1 MRDAADN
8 PSRRPVEGDTSDSP
22 HSSDSPDLPDS
33 PNASVATV
41 FRAPRAAMSP
51 MSPRPPGPPTL
62 HLSAGQNIAIWAGFA
77 LLLALLPWCFPSE
90 AALTLMTQ
98 MGTAAILALSFNLL
112 LGSTG
117 LLSFCHATYA
127 GIGAYAGVW
136 CMNRIGAGALP
147 VSMFVV
153 PLAGAAAG
161 ALAGA
166 TLGFVTTRRAG
177 MTFAMITLGVAEL
190 VWVVAAMLPEW
201 FGGERGIATD
211 RTLGA
216 PWLGLTF
223 GSQREVYGLV
233 AVWLFICAAL
243 MYGVTRTPLGFLAR
257 AVRDN
262 AGRVAFLGQSP
273 AAVRYR
279 MQIIAAAFA
288 GVAGSLGAL
297 NFELA
302 SADTFSLERSG
313 VVLVFTVLG
322 GTAYFAG
329 PMVGAVIGVF
339 ATVVLAT
346 MTRAWQLYLGLGF
359 LAVVVFAPGGV
370 AGLVAGHMRVLQTLR
385 QDTVRRLW
393 RPYLAVC
400 AGLAMA
406 VGGLIAVVEMTY
418 GIRLAVASA
427 IDPGQSW
434 LGSAGASNVWAR
446 WGVAML
452 SLMLGAAWLYRAWP
466 RLIGAVR
473 QVAGQV
479 GRLARG
485 AGDQP

>member
-1 MRDAADN
+1 MLDVPDN
-8 PSRRPVEGDTSDSP
+8 ASRSHIDPVDPVEPINPVDPVYYAGRNGLRTS
-22 HSSDSPDLPDS
+22 
-33 PNASVATV
+33 A
-41 FRAPRAAMSP
+41 
-51 MSPRPPGPPTL
+51 
-62 HLSAGQNIAIWAGFA
+62 AIWAAFA
-77 LLLALLPWCFPSE
+77 MLLVALPLCFPSD

-147 VSMFVV
+147 VSMIVV
-153 PLAGAAAG
+153 PLAGAVAG

-190 VWVVAAMLPEW
+190 VWVMAAMLPEW

-233 AVWLFICAAL
+233 AVWLFVCAAL

-262 AGRVAFLGQSP
+262 AARVAFLGQSP

-288 GVAGSLGAL
+288 GVAGALGAL
-297 NFELA
+297 NFELV

-329 PMVGAVIGVF
+329 PIAGAVIGVF
-339 ATVVLAT
+339 ATVALAT
-346 MTRAWQLYLGLGF
+346 LTRAWQLYLGLSF

-370 AGLVAGHMRVLQTLR
+370 AGLAAAHVRALR
-385 QDTVRRLW
+385 GLRAQHRGGLRHLW

-400 AGLAMA
+400 AGCALLA
-406 VGGLIAVVEMTY
+406 GGLIALVEMTY
-418 GIRLAVASA
+418 SARLSVTNTAERG
-427 IDPGQSW
+427 PSW
-434 LGSAGASNVWAR
+434 LGDVSAPHGWHVLAPWGIALISLLL
-446 WGVAML
+446 GVACL
-452 SLMLGAAWLYRAWP
+452 RRAWP
-466 RLIGAVR
+466 RLRHVTR
-473 QVAGQV
+473 QASRSAIKASGGQ
-479 GRLARG
+479 
-485 AGDQP
+485 P

>member
-1 MRDAADN
+1 MDDMIVGTPHVLAV
-8 PSRRPVEGDTSDSP
+8 SWRRRTVVWGAFAVI
-22 HSSDSPDLPDS
+22 LG
-33 PNASVATV
+33 VA
-41 FRAPRAAMSP
+41 
-51 MSPRPPGPPTL
+51 
-62 HLSAGQNIAIWAGFA
+62 
-77 LLLALLPWCFPSE
+77 PWCFPSD
-90 AALTLMTQ
+90 AALTLLTQ

-136 CMNRIGAGALP
+136 CMNRIGAQGLP
-147 VSMFVV
+147 VSLALV
-153 PLAGAAAG
+153 PFAGGLAGG
-161 ALAGA
+161 VAGA
-166 TLGFVTTRRAG
+166 TLGYVTTRRAG

-190 VWVVAAMLPEW
+190 VWVMAAMLPEW
-201 FGGERGIATD
+201 FGGERGIPTD

-216 PWLGLTF
+216 PWLGMTF
-223 GSQREVYGLV
+223 ATQREVYGLV
-233 AVWLFICAAL
+233 AVWLLVCAAA

-297 NFELA
+297 NFELV

-329 PMVGAVIGVF
+329 PMLGAVVGVF

-346 MTRAWQLYLGLGF
+346 ITRAWQLYLGLGF
-359 LAVVVFAPGGV
+359 LAVVIFAPGGV
-370 AGLVAGHMRVLQTLR
+370 AGLLALHWRAWRDGFVRALWKPYVLL
-385 QDTVRRLW
+385 
-393 RPYLAVC
+393 C
-400 AGLAMA
+400 AGLVLTVA
-406 VGGLIAVVEMTY
+406 GLVAIVEMTY
-418 GIRLAVASA
+418 GIRLAVDGAPV
-427 IDPGQSW
+427 PGNLGQR
-434 LGSAGASNVWAR
+434 LGSGA
-446 WGVAML
+446 WGVAMVTL
-452 SLMLGAAWLYRAWP
+452 IVGIAVTVFAGRDLRGKAAIAGFLAEE
-466 RLIGAVR
+466 R
-473 QVAGQV
+473 Q
-479 GRLARG
+479 
-485 AGDQP
+485 

>member
-1 MRDAADN
+1 MRDAADD
-8 PSRRPVEGDTSDSP
+8 PTQRPTDGRKLE
-22 HSSDSPDLPDS
+22 LPEL
-33 PNASVATV
+33 PEPASASMTTV
-41 FRAPRAAMSP
+41 FRAPMSQTSSI
-51 MSPRPPGPPTL
+51 SPVSPTS
-62 HLSAGQNIAIWAGFA
+62 HLSSGKRVAIWAGFA
-77 LLLALLPWCFPSE
+77 LLLGVLPWCFPSDS
-90 AALTLMTQ
+90 ALTLMTQ

-136 CMNRIGAGALP
+136 CMNRIGAGAMP
-147 VSMFVV
+147 ISMFTV

-166 TLGFVTTRRAG
+166 TLGYVTTRRAG

-243 MYGVTRTPLGFLAR
+243 MYAVTRTPLGFLAR

-329 PMVGAVIGVF
+329 PMAGAVIGVF

-370 AGLVAGHMRVLQTLR
+370 AGLVAGHMRVLQTFR
-385 QDTVRRLW
+385 QGTLRRLW

-400 AGLAMA
+400 AGLAML
-406 VGGLIAVVEMTY
+406 VGGLIAVIEMTY

-434 LGSAGASNVWAR
+434 LGGAGASNGWAR
-446 WGVAML
+446 WGVATL

-466 RLIGAVR
+466 RLMAAVR
-473 QVAGQV
+473 HVSAHV
-479 GRLARG
+479 GRLARS